1 MLSYVVGSYRIIV
14 QLMFVTHAC
23 KVEKY
28 LFGFKVKCFHAIF
41 FLQHLHN
48 NSSFKNNNSYAD
60 AYDTSPSPTGSS
72 LHCLN
77 LIVQNINKNST
88 LINSCNGSISTNHTR
103 AHSYSTSNNATSS
116 SNSSSNN
123 LALKNVTSAHVKSAA
138 VELATSS
145 SHTSLNATF
154 KQKCT
159 TT

>member
-1 MLSYVVGSYRIIV
+1 MSRMSLKPKITSP
-14 QLMFVTHAC
+14 TH
-23 KVEKY
+23 
-28 LFGFKVKCFHAIF
+28 
-41 FLQHLHN
+41 
-48 NSSFKNNNSYAD
+48 

-88 LINSCNGSISTNHTR
+88 LINSCNGSISTQHTR
-103 AHSYSTSNNATSS
+103 AHSYTTSNNATSS
-116 SNSSSNN
+116 CSSNN
-123 LALKNVTSAHVKSAA
+123 LALKNVTSAQAKSAA
-138 VELATSS
+138 VELLATSS